1 MVQVETVHPDSLAE
15 RIGLLPGDQI
25 EKINGEKVRDVLD
38 FHFRTAD
45 EDLDLEVR
53 RGADLLT
60 LNLSPEGT
68 SDLGVRL
75 APMKTRLCGNDCVFC
90 FIDQMPAGMRPTLYV
105 KDEDYRLS
113 FLHGNFVTLSNMK
126 EWEVR
131 RIVEQRLSPIYL
143 SIHSTNRETRQR
155 LIRSRVDRDVRPILD
170 YFAQN
175 DITMH
180 TQIVLVPGYNDG
192 EDLAQTVR
200 DLSGYHPH
208 VASLAVVPLGM
219 TKHREGLAQLDRVT
233 PELAE
238 RTLAQAAEFQRDF
251 RERFDSTWLYMAD
264 EWYRLIDRPVPPEK
278 HYDGFPQ
285 LENGIGLTRWFLN
298 RLGRVRKVFPHA
310 ERDGIRKVTLVT
322 GALFRPLLESKLR
335 SKLASTGES
344 IEVQIVGV
352 SNDFFGHGVT
362 VAGLL
367 VGQDILKALSSVA
380 DLGDR
385 VILPPATLNHDDRF
399 LDDLTLSEFTERLG
413 VPVQVGFRDR
423 IW

>member
-38 FHFRTAD
+38 FHFLTAD
-45 EDLDLEVR
+45 EELDLEVR
-53 RGADLLT
+53 RGRDLLT
-60 LNLSPEGT
+60 LSVAPEGT
-68 SDLGVRL
+68 SDLGLRI
-75 APMKTRLCGNDCVFC
+75 APMKTRLCGNECVFC
-90 FIDQMPAGMRPTLYV
+90 FIDQMPPGMRSTLYV

-155 LIRSRVDRDVRPILD
+155 LIRSRVERDIRPILD
-170 YFAQN
+170 YFAEN

-200 DLSGYHPH
+200 DLSAYHPH

-219 TKHREGLAQLDRVT
+219 TKHREGLVQLDRVT

-238 RTLAQAAEFQRDF
+238 RTLAQAAAFQREF
-251 RERFDSTWLYMAD
+251 RERFGSTWLYMAD
-264 EWYRLIDRPVPPEK
+264 EWYRLLDHPVPPET

-298 RLGRVRKVFPHA
+298 RLGRVRKVFPNA
-310 ERDGIRKVTLVT
+310 ERDSMRKVTLVT

-335 SKLASTGES
+335 RKLASTGEQV
-344 IEVQIVGV
+344 EVQIVGV
-352 SNDFFGHGVT
+352 ANDFFGHGVT

-367 VGQDILKALSSVA
+367 VGRDILKALSSVA

-385 VILPPATLNHDDRF
+385 VFLPPATINHEDRF
-399 LDDLTLSEFTERLG
+399 LDDLTLSEFEERLG